1 MLAHAEPVFI
11 DPTTDEGFKR
21 LFGDKINL
29 INFLNIIFRGRKTIT
44 DLTYRDTER
53 IGATEEIGKVIF
65 DLVVQTG
72 TGEEI
77 IIEMQ
82 TSTQINLK
90 QRMLY
95 YASKVIS
102 DTAPKGNRK
111 AWGYAIPEVYTIVLM
126 DGFHMPGG
134 DHKTYFHDTCLCNRD
149 SGKIFYEGLGFI
161 YLEIINFVKSEAEV
175 EDELDKVFFMLK
187 NMSTLKTLPRIMK
200 SVVFQRF
207 FQLASYAKLTKEE
220 RTMYDISLKRK
231 WDAEAVRMYQEG
243 LEKQL
248 KEAIREAKKA
258 EKEAKRVSITAK
270 AEGKAEG
277 VAEGEYKKAIETALR
292 LKEMGLPVADI
303 AKGTGLS
310 IDEIEKLK

>member
-1 MLAHAEPVFI
+1 MVAHAEPVFI

-21 LFGDKINL
+21 LFGDKVNL
-29 INFLNIIFRGRKTIT
+29 INFLNIIFRGRKMIT

-65 DLVVQTG
+65 DLVVQIS

-82 TSTQINLK
+82 TSTQTNLK

-111 AWGYAIPEVYTIVLM
+111 AWAYAIPEVYTIVLM
-126 DGFHMPGG
+126 DGFHMPGV
-134 DHKTYFHDTCLCNRD
+134 DRNTYFHDTCLCNRD
-149 SGKIFYEGLGFI
+149 SGQIFYEGFGFI

-200 SVVFQRF
+200 SAVFQRF

-220 RTMYDISLKRK
+220 KTMYDISLKRK
-231 WDAEAVRMYQEG
+231 WDAEAVRMYQQEQVEG

-248 KEAIREAKKA
+248 KEAKKEAKKA
-258 EKEAKRVSITAK
+258 SLVAK
-270 AEGKAEG
+270 AEGLAEG
-277 VAEGEYKKAIETALR
+277 LAEGEHNKAIETALR
-292 LKEMGLPVADI
+292 FKEMGLLVEQI

-310 IDEIEKLK
+310 IEEIEKLK

>member
-1 MLAHAEPVFI
+1 MVAHAEPVFI

-21 LFGDKINL
+21 LFGDKVNL
-29 INFLNIIFRGRKTIT
+29 INFLNIIFRGRKIIT

-65 DLVVQTG
+65 DLVVQIS

-82 TSTQINLK
+82 TSTQTNLK

-134 DHKTYFHDTCLCNRD
+134 DHKTYFHDTCLCHRD
-149 SGKIFYEGLGFI
+149 SGQIFYEGFGFI
-161 YLEIINFVKSEAEV
+161 YLELINFVKSEAEV

-187 NMSTLKTLPRIMK
+187 NMSTLKTLPRIMN
-200 SVVFQRF
+200 SEVFQRF

-243 LEKQL
+243 LEEQLGGLEKQL
-248 KEAIREAKKA
+248 EEARREAEKA
-258 EKEAKRVSITAK
+258 EKEAKKAIVS
-270 AEGKAEG
+270 AEAQ
-277 VAEGEYKKAIETALR
+277 GEHKKAIETALR
-292 LKEMGLPVADI
+292 LKEMGLPLDQI

-310 IDEIEKLK
+310 IEEIEKLK

>member
-21 LFGDKINL
+21 LFGDKVNL
-29 INFLNIIFRGRKTIT
+29 INFLNIIFRGRKTIV

-65 DLVVQTG
+65 DLVVQIS

-82 TSTQINLK
+82 TSTQTNLK

-200 SVVFQRF
+200 SAVFQRF

-231 WDAEAVRMYQEG
+231 WDAEAVRMYQDG

-248 KEAIREAKKA
+248 KEAKREAKKA
-258 EKEAKRVSITAK
+258 SITAK
-270 AEGKAEG
+270 AEGLAEGKAEG
-277 VAEGEYKKAIETALR
+277 EHNKAIETALK
-292 LKEMGLPVADI
+292 LTKMGLLVEQI
-303 AKGTGLS
+303 AEATGLS
-310 IDEIEKLK
+310 IEEIEKLK

>member
-1 MLAHAEPVFI
+1 MLAHSQPVFI

-65 DLVVQTG
+65 DLVVQIS

-82 TSTQINLK
+82 TSTQTNLK

-111 AWGYAIPEVYTIVLM
+111 SWAYAIPEVYTIVLM

-134 DHKTYFHDTCLCNRD
+134 DRSTYFHDTCLCHRD
-149 SGKIFYEGLGFI
+149 SGQIFYEGFGFI
-161 YLEIINFVKSEAEV
+161 YLELINFVKSEAEV

-187 NMSTLKTLPRIMK
+187 NMSTLKTLPRIMN
-200 SVVFQRF
+200 STVFQRF

-231 WDAEAVRMYQEG
+231 WDAEAVRMYQQEQVEG

-248 KEAIREAKKA
+248 KEAIIEAKKV
-258 EKEAKRVSITAK
+258 EKEAKAK
-270 AEGKAEG
+270 GKAEG
-277 VAEGEYKKAIETALR
+277 LAEGEHKKAIETALR
-292 LKEMGLPVADI
+292 FKEMGLPVEQI

-310 IDEIEKLK
+310 IEEIEKLK

>member
-1 MLAHAEPVFI
+1 MNNDSQPVFI

-53 IGATEEIGKVIF
+53 IGAAEDIGKVIF
-65 DLVVQTG
+65 DLVVQIS

-82 TSTQINLK
+82 TSSQTNLK

-134 DHKTYFHDTCLCNRD
+134 NRTTYFHDTCLCSRD
-149 SGKIFYEGLGFI
+149 SGEIFYEGLGFI
-161 YLEIINFVKSEAEV
+161 YLELINFVKSEAEV
-175 EDELDKVFFMLK
+175 DNELDKVFFMLK
-187 NMSTLKTLPRIMK
+187 NMSTLKTLPRIMN
-200 SVVFQRF
+200 SAVFQRF

-231 WDAEAVRMYQEG
+231 WDAEAVRMYQQEQF
-243 LEKQL
+243 E
-248 KEAIREAKKA
+248 EAK
-258 EKEAKRVSITAK
+258 SIALATGK

-277 VAEGEYKKAIETALR
+277 LAAGKAEGLAEGEHKKALATALKF
-292 LKEMGLPVADI
+292 KEMGIPLDI
-303 AKGTGLS
+303 IATGTGLT
-310 IDEIEKLK
+310 IEEIENLK